1 MYRDIK
7 SVREQHKIFDKIL
20 KDRIDNLMPKL
31 LEETGIDMWVIVCRE
46 YNEDP
51 IYKTITPALVRNA
64 TRMSAFAFTLID
76 GKYEALSFSRP
87 NPILL
92 DYYTQEYKHG
102 EETQFEAIAR
112 SIGERKPRNVAV
124 NVNSFCA
131 MADGLSEHLHS
142 ELVKYIPD
150 VEIITDHNLAIRWLE
165 TRVASEIEIYPQ
177 VYKAAMDV
185 LDDAYSLA
193 TITPGITTTAD
204 VEYFIMQTIGNMG
217 LDCWFSP
224 TVDFQREGD
233 ENFRGEGVINEGDI
247 LHTDMGLVYLGGLY
261 TDTQRLAYVAKK
273 SQGESSIPKGL
284 LDGFAVGNRFQD
296 IVGIN
301 MQTNKTGNEILV
313 DSLMQ
318 AKEEGINA
326 TLYTHPIGLY
336 GHAAGPTI
344 GLWDNQGFV
353 AGSGENKLHE
363 NTAYALELNIVT
375 ENPDWDN
382 QKMCFMLEE
391 TILYRNGKIE
401 FLDGKREQIK
411 LII

>member
-1 MYRDIK
+1 MYRGIK
-7 SVREQHKIFDKIL
+7 SVREQHKIFDEIL

-31 LEETGIDMWVIVCRE
+31 LLETGIDMWIIVCRE

-87 NPILL
+87 NPMLMNF
-92 DYYTQEYKHG
+92 YKQEYRHG
-102 EETQFEAIAR
+102 EETQFEGIAR
-112 SIGERKPRNVAV
+112 AVSERKPKNIAL
-124 NVNSFCA
+124 NINSFQA
-131 MADGLSEHLHS
+131 QADGLSSYLFAELSKHLP
-142 ELVKYIPD
+142 ET
-150 VEIITDHNLAIRWLE
+150 EFTTDHNLAIRWLE
-165 TRVASEIEIYPQ
+165 TRTEREVEIYPE

-193 TITPGITTTAD
+193 TITPGVTTTTD
-204 VEYFIMQTIGNMG
+204 LEYFIMQTIGNMG

-224 TVDFQREGD
+224 TVDFQREGE
-233 ENFRGEGVINEGDI
+233 ENFRGEGIINEGDL

-261 TDTQRLAYVAKK
+261 TDTQRLGYLAKK
-273 SQGESSIPKGL
+273 SQGENSIPKGI

-301 MQTNKTGNEILV
+301 MESGKTGNEILV
-313 DSLMQ
+313 DSLNQ
-318 AKEEGINA
+318 AKEEGIAA

-344 GLWDNQGFV
+344 GLWDNQGFI
-353 AGSGENKLHE
+353 AGSGENKLYD

-375 ENPDWDN
+375 ENAEWNN

-391 TILYRNGKIE
+391 TILYKNGNIE
-401 FLDGKREQIK
+401 YQDEKREQIK
-411 LII
+411 LIV